1 MKLDQKRVKTIL
13 KKRGMS
19 PEQIAWEIDCEQ
31 NKVWQALQGEAAS
44 SYLCHMIAAVLNV
57 RLDWLCGQQ
66 HRMRMDYATLS
77 QAHALIMLEI
87 DARQTALAGL
97 FKQHLQGREEKMPQ
111 ILALHE
117 KAERLLGLEEKI
129 RHRKS
134 VKEKRILAQKRK
146 RAREQSEKNVAQAER
161 EEI

>member
-1 MKLDQKRVKTIL
+1 MKLDQRRVKTIL
-13 KKRGMS
+13 KKWGMN
-19 PEQIAWEIDCEQ
+19 PKQIAWEVDCGQ
-31 NKVWQALQGEAAS
+31 SKVWQALQGEAAS

-77 QAHALIMLEI
+77 RAHALIMLEI

-97 FKQHLQGREEKMPQ
+97 FKRHLRGEGEEMRQ
-111 ILALHE
+111 ILAFQE
-117 KAERLLGLEEKI
+117 KAERLLRLEEKI
-129 RHRKS
+129 WHRKG
-134 VKEKRILAQKRK
+134 VKEKRMLAQERK
-146 RAREQSEKNVAQAER
+146 RAREQGEKIIASAEG

>member
-13 KKRGMS
+13 KKRGMN
-19 PEQIAWEIDCEQ
+19 PEQIAWEIDCGQ

-77 QAHALIMLEI
+77 RAHTLIMLEI

-97 FKQHLQGREEKMPQ
+97 FERHLRGEGEEMRQ
-111 ILALHE
+111 ILAFQE
-117 KAERLLGLEEKI
+117 KAERLLRLEEKI
-129 RHRKS
+129 WHRKG
-134 VKEKRILAQKRK
+134 VKEKRMLAQERK
-146 RAREQSEKNVAQAER
+146 RAREQGEKTIAPAEG